1 MFINIFFLQKRFKKH
16 NFAMQNAKQIVLNA
30 NQLFNN

>member
-1 MFINIFFLQKRFKKH
+1 MFINIFFCKNGFKNIILPCK
-16 NFAMQNAKQIVLNA
+16 MQKQIVLNA